1 MTCRRYIVTG
11 RVQGVWFRG
20 STRGEAQR
28 LGITGH
34 AVNRPDGS
42 VEVVACGSEAAL
54 DALGEWLWSGP
65 DMARVDSVT
74 REGLPERALSGF
86 TTG

>member
-42 VEVVACGSEAAL
+42 VEVVGSVATPADEQQ
-54 DALGEWLWSGP
+54 
-65 DMARVDSVT
+65 ARGD
-74 REGLPERALSGF
+74 EHGYA
-86 TTG
+86 